1 MTGWRLGAVI
11 GPVNVI
17 DRMAMLLQTTSS
29 CVSPFIQIA
38 GMEAITGDQSK
49 VKEML
54 DEYEQRRNI
63 LYDGLNS
70 IQGISCVKPGG
81 AFYIF
86 ANITKTGL
94 SSDEFSNHLLDDA
107 GVSVLPGTN
116 FGEYGEGYVRLC
128 YATNKENIIEGLKRI
143 KKYVEQL

>member
-1 MTGWRLGAVI
+1 
-11 GPVNVI
+11 
-17 DRMAMLLQTTSS
+17 
-29 CVSPFIQIA
+29 
-38 GMEAITGDQSK
+38 
-49 VKEML
+49 
-54 DEYEQRRNI
+54 